1 MTDEAV
7 PPVEVTPEELRA
19 YVMDLQEGLAYLRA
33 ALGLDNDFPTYTRA
47 RGQEVLDAINME
59 IQNSPDD
66 LDPAELED
74 YLFERFSEN
83 IPHDL
88 RVKLYSDPT
97 GRAAFMNLFRSAP
110 TLVAQV
116 NALHFKE

>member
-33 ALGLDNDFPTYTRA
+33 ALGLDNDFPAYTRA
-47 RGQEVLDAINME
+47 RGQEVLDAINTE

-66 LDPAELED
+66 LDPSELEE

-83 IPHDL
+83 IPHEL
-88 RVKLYSDPT
+88 RVKLYSDPA